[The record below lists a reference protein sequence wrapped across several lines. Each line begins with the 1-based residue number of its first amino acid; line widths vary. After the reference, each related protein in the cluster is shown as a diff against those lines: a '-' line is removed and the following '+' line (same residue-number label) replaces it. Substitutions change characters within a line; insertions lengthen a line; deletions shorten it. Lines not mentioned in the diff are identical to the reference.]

1 VRGHV
6 DSETLAACRE
16 GLLSRR
22 KARQVAAHLA
32 HCAQCAGL
40 DAQLAELP
48 ALLARSPAPPMP
60 AALTARI
67 EAAIAAEAAA
77 RSKITDA
84 ASAAARVTRDATGAT
99 RDATGVTR
107 DAAAATRRH
116 RKPRAPSPGRSRVVL
131 RIAAAAAAVAV
142 IAGGGYGLLRLIPGS
157 TTSSSGTS
165 AAAPAP
171 AQGAAGSGARKAVPG
186 GAHAAMSPLTGPAG
200 LRIVV
205 SGTNYQPAQ
214 LKAQVRATLA
224 RFPLKAAGLAN
235 GTPGVTPGPWA
246 AFFNLR
252 ACLPRV
258 AGGRYVRLVDLAH
271 YEGKPAAIIVI
282 PGPGANEETVRVV
295 APGCSATANDQIFST
310 LLPTGG

>member
-1 VRGHV
+1 MSRHV
-6 DSETLAACRE
+6 DSEALAAYRE

-22 KARQVAAHLA
+22 KARRVAAHLA

-48 ALLARSPAPPMP
+48 ALLARSPAPPMR

-77 RSKITDA
+77 RSETTDA
-84 ASAAARVTRDATGAT
+84 ASGAAGLTRDAT
-99 RDATGVTR
+99 RVTR
-107 DAAAATRRH
+107 DAAATPRRH
-116 RKPRAPSPGRSRVVL
+116 RKARAPSPGRERLVL
-131 RIAAAAAAVAV
+131 RVAAAAAAVVV
-142 IAGGGYGLLRLIPGS
+142 IGGGGYGLLRLLSGS
-157 TTSSSGTS
+157 ALYSSGTS
-165 AAAPAP
+165 GAAPAP
-171 AQGAAGSGARKAVPG
+171 ARGAAGSAAHKAALRGAPN
-186 GAHAAMSPLTGPAG
+186 AAGSPLAG
-200 LRIVV
+200 RRVV
-205 SGTNYQPAQ
+205 YSGTNYQPAQ

-224 RFPLKAAGLAN
+224 RFPLRAAGLAN
-235 GTPGVTPGPWA
+235 GALGATPGPSG

-258 AGGRYVRLVDLAH
+258 AGGRYVRLVDLAY

-282 PGPGANEETVRVV
+282 PGPGANEETVQVV
-295 APGCSATANDQIFST
+295 GTGCSATANDQIFST

>member
-1 VRGHV
+1 MRGHA
-6 DSETLAACRE
+6 DAEALAAYRE

-77 RSKITDA
+77 RSETTDVAAAA
-84 ASAAARVTRDATGAT
+84 ASLTRDAARVTRDAAPT
-99 RDATGVTR
+99 RG
-107 DAAAATRRH
+107 H
-116 RKPRAPSPGRSRVVL
+116 RKPRAPGRSRLVL
-131 RIAAAAAAVAV
+131 RAAAAAAAVVV
-142 IAGGGYGLLRLIPGS
+142 IGGAGYGLLRLLSGS
-157 TTSSSGTS
+157 APYPSGTS
-165 AAAPAP
+165 AAAPA
-171 AQGAAGSGARKAVPG
+171 AQGAGASGARKAVSQG
-186 GAHAAMSPLTGPAG
+186 GPHAAMSPLNERAG
-200 LRIVV
+200 LRIVT

-224 RFPLKAAGLAN
+224 RFALKAAGPVEAA
-235 GTPGVTPGPWA
+235 PSVTPGPSA
-246 AFFNLR
+246 GLISLR
-252 ACLPRV
+252 ACLRRV
-258 AGGRYVRLVDLAH
+258 AGGRYVQLVDLAY

-282 PGPGANEETVRVV
+282 PGPGANEATVRVV
-295 APGCSATANDQIFST
+295 ATGCSATATDLIFST

>member
-1 VRGHV
+1 VSRHV
-6 DSETLAACRE
+6 DSETLAAYRE

-22 KARQVAAHLA
+22 KARRVAAHLA

-48 ALLARSPAPPMP
+48 ALLAGFPAPPMP

-77 RSKITDA
+77 RSETTDA
-84 ASAAARVTRDATGAT
+84 ATAAAGVTRDAT
-99 RDATGVTR
+99 RLTR
-107 DAAAATRRH
+107 DAAATPRRH
-116 RKPRAPSPGRSRVVL
+116 RKARAPSPGRERLVL
-131 RIAAAAAAVAV
+131 RVAAAAAAVAV
-142 IAGGGYGLLRLIPGS
+142 IGGGGYGLLRLLSGS
-157 TTSSSGTS
+157 ALYSSGTS

-171 AQGAAGSGARKAVPG
+171 ARGAAGSAAHKAASG
-186 GAHAAMSPLTGPAG
+186 GATHAAMSPLTGPTG
-200 LRIVV
+200 PRIVV

-224 RFPLKAAGLAN
+224 RFPLRAAGLAN
-235 GTPGVTPGPWA
+235 GAPGATPGPSG

-258 AGGRYVRLVDLAH
+258 AGGRYVRLVDLAY

-295 APGCSATANDQIFST
+295 GTGCSATANDQIFST

>member
-1 VRGHV
+1 MRGHV
-6 DSETLAACRE
+6 DSETLAAYRE

-60 AALTARI
+60 TALTARI

-77 RSKITDA
+77 RSETTDVAAAA
-84 ASAAARVTRDATGAT
+84 ASLTRDATRVTRD
-99 RDATGVTR
+99 
-107 DAAAATRRH
+107 AAATRRH
-116 RKPRAPSPGRSRVVL
+116 RKPRAPSPGRSRLVL
-131 RIAAAAAAVAV
+131 RVAAAAAAVVV
-142 IAGGGYGLLRLIPGS
+142 IGGGGYGLSRLL
-157 TTSSSGTS
+157 SGGAPYPSATS
-165 AAAPAP
+165 AHALGSPALAPKAAVP
-171 AQGAAGSGARKAVPG
+171 GAAGQGAVSRSDGVI
-186 GAHAAMSPLTGPAG
+186 GP
-200 LRIVV
+200 RIVH

-214 LKAQVRATLA
+214 LKTQVRATLA
-224 RFPLKAAGLAN
+224 RFAFKAAGPNKAA
-235 GTPGVTPGPWA
+235 PGVTAGA
-246 AFFNLR
+246 SGAFFNLR
-252 ACLPRV
+252 ACLRRV
-258 AGGRYVRLVDLAH
+258 AGGRYVRLVDLAY

-282 PGPGANEETVRVV
+282 RGPGANEETVRVV

>member
-1 VRGHV
+1 MRGHV
-6 DSETLAACRE
+6 DSETLAAYRE

-77 RSKITDA
+77 RSETTDVAAAA
-84 ASAAARVTRDATGAT
+84 ASVTRDAT
-99 RDATGVTR
+99 RVTR
-107 DAAAATRRH
+107 DAAATRRH
-116 RKPRAPSPGRSRVVL
+116 RKPRAPSPGRSRLVL
-131 RIAAAAAAVAV
+131 RVAAAAAAVMV
-142 IAGGGYGLLRLIPGS
+142 LAGGGYGLLRLLSGS
-157 TTSSSGTS
+157 TQHSFGTS
-165 AAAPAP
+165 AAAPAS
-171 AQGAAGSGARKAVPG
+171 AQGAAGSGAHKAVSRSLPSAG
-186 GAHAAMSPLTGPAG
+186 MAPLNKRAGP
-200 LRIVV
+200 RVV
-205 SGTNYQPAQ
+205 TSGTNYQPAR
-214 LKAQVRATLA
+214 LKAQVRAALA
-224 RFPLKAAGLAN
+224 RFAVKAAGPNQAA
-235 GTPGVTPGPWA
+235 PSVTAGPSG
-246 AFFNLR
+246 AFFNVT
-252 ACLPRV
+252 ACLRRV
-258 AGGRYVRLVDLAH
+258 AGGRYVQLVDLAY

-282 PGPGANEETVRVV
+282 RGPGANEETVRVV

>member
-1 VRGHV
+1 VSRHV
-6 DSETLAACRE
+6 DSETLAAYRE

-22 KARQVAAHLA
+22 KARRVAAHLA

-48 ALLARSPAPPMP
+48 ALLAGFPAPPMP

-77 RSKITDA
+77 RSEPTDA
-84 ASAAARVTRDATGAT
+84 ATGAAGVTRDATRMT
-99 RDATGVTR
+99 RN
-107 DAAAATRRH
+107 AAAPRRH
-116 RKPRAPSPGRSRVVL
+116 RKARAPSPGRERLVL
-131 RIAAAAAAVAV
+131 RVAAAAAAVVV
-142 IAGGGYGLLRLIPGS
+142 IGGGGYGLLRLLSGS
-157 TTSSSGTS
+157 ALYGSGTS

-171 AQGAAGSGARKAVPG
+171 ARGAAGSAAHKAALRGAPN
-186 GAHAAMSPLTGPAG
+186 AAGSPLAG
-200 LRIVV
+200 RRVV
-205 SGTNYQPAQ
+205 YSGTNYQPAQ

-224 RFPLKAAGLAN
+224 RFPLRAAGLAN
-235 GTPGVTPGPWA
+235 GALGATPGPSG

-258 AGGRYVRLVDLAH
+258 AGGRYVRLVDLAY

-282 PGPGANEETVRVV
+282 PGPGANEETVQVV
-295 APGCSATANDQIFST
+295 GTGCSATANDQIFST